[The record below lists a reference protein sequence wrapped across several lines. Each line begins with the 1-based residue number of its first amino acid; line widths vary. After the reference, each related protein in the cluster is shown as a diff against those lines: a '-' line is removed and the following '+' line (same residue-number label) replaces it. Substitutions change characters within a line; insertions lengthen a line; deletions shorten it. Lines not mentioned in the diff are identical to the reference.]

1 MKQILF
7 IAMLIASVSNVFG
20 QEIEPSSNTTKKMV
34 ELFNHFY
41 DHEKLEVNVILDHG
55 VDLKFISQ
63 IRDRNFEIIT
73 KSETSNYNTYLLF
86 HTLDIQENVGRVR
99 YKIVNSKVPQEFKYL
114 RFDINTYQLI
124 KH

>member
-1 MKQILF
+1 MKHILF
-7 IAMLIASVSNVFG
+7 IVICLTTISISFG
-20 QEIEPSSNTTKKMV
+20 QSFDLKTDSTKKMV

-41 DHEKLEVNVILDHG
+41 DQEKLDVNVILDHG

-63 IRDRNFEIIT
+63 IRDRNFKIIT
-73 KSETSNYNTYLLF
+73 KSEASSYNAYLLF
-86 HTLDIQENVGRVR
+86 HTLDIQENVGRIR
-99 YKIVNSKVPQEFKYL
+99 YKIVNSKVPQDFKYL